1 MLGVNLVVHEILEKF
16 LFKWS
21 EKVAQIE
28 QFECL
33 LKKICQI
40 SLKDTNFI

>member
-1 MLGVNLVVHEILEKF
+1 MIMCVLIMLRVNLVVHEILEIC

-33 LKKICQI
+33 LRKICQ
-40 SLKDTNFI
+40 F

>member
-1 MLGVNLVVHEILEKF
+1 MIMCVLIMLGVNLVVHEILESC

-40 SLKDTNFI
+40 